1 MINDLLKIMQKGNHC
16 SESIS
21 EVQNVKGFGD
31 LVELMFIYKKELGKK
46 HFPPVNFVRKH
57 YLNVKD
63 IANMNN
69 FFFDEKHLKIKDI
82 WHVILAGDCDCE
94 YTLSEF
100 KSAHII
106 VRHRSKVGLILGD
119 YSKANIYLCEGASC
133 EVISQTTHSH
143 INIFNYE

>member
-57 YLNVKD
+57 YLNVND
-63 IANMNN
+63 
-69 FFFDEKHLKIKDI
+69 
-82 WHVILAGDCDCE
+82 
-94 YTLSEF
+94 
-100 KSAHII
+100 
-106 VRHRSKVGLILGD
+106 
-119 YSKANIYLCEGASC
+119 
-133 EVISQTTHSH
+133 
-143 INIFNYE
+143 